1 MKKRV
6 SEIIALFLS
15 LLVLTGCAGQRNL
28 PSEYVAVYSNAAFF
42 INWTETDNKLTGQLQ
57 EGRLGPGSQSFSDWL
72 NGKKNNTLA
81 VTSENYS
88 FNGVFNRGDKTVING
103 GDISILLSNGTTMT
117 GIVNQKMLLLSY
129 PTSDGTMQTIV
140 FKPGGVTDFNAAIGN
155 FQNQASGSN

>member
-1 MKKRV
+1 MKKRA
-6 SEIIALFLS
+6 SGIIALFLS

-42 INWTETDNKLTGQLQ
+42 IEWAETDNKLTGQLQ

-88 FNGVFNRGDKTVING
+88 FNGVLNG
-103 GDISILLSNGTTMT
+103 TDISITLSNGITMT
-117 GIVNQKMLLLSY
+117 GTLNKNVLTLSY
-129 PTSDGTMQTIV
+129 PANDGTGTMARKCYGLQ
-140 FKPGGVTDFNAAIGN
+140 PG
-155 FQNQASGSN
+155 S